1 VLALLQLGGT
11 EALLVLAGYIALNQF
26 FGSFVEPYLLGQR
39 LRLAPLAVLVSVIV
53 WGWIWGAAGALLS
66 VPITMALK
74 IGLEH
79 SDEFRWIAQ
88 LLEGQRPGATGT
100 AGR

>member
-1 VLALLQLGGT
+1 
-11 EALLVLAGYIALNQF
+11 LLVLAGYIALNQF
-26 FGSFVEPYLLGQR
+26 LGSFVEPYLLGQR

-100 AGR
+100 AALH